1 MCKLRFEF
9 TNVSV
14 IENIKLLYNIFNND
28 YPANTVVEFIDFVAA
43 LNVDFKKQLHSLC
56 YISREGK
63 KKTLE
68 ERYCDVL
75 KKRNR
80 KMKLLNLCEDLAN
93 GDFKSNGG
101 NTRKYLYYFAIM
113 FDMSEA
119 LKKNDH
125 YNEDTKEVETEF
137 GKRADMQAYLF
148 EDYYSDNIMKF
159 LLNRYER
166 EKHIKS
172 LQGNGKGE
180 GNDYETEPRGDGI
193 NYKNYAEMI
202 YLYFLYRKD
211 LNLTPG
217 ERIDMA
223 EKIIAK
229 CSNSKEKITHPI
241 KGGETNDTVGYK
253 NSYMESVLDREPS
266 EVGSYLM
273 STEYD
278 FMFNEGKSITAI
290 SSEEVYARDAM
301 EIWSGSL
308 EEEYV
313 KNVDSST
320 LKREIKD
327 IKEAAESD
335 EVADRVLELSN
346 IKYFKENSI
355 VKWSLSEKLRK
366 NIQAQMTKNSS

>member
-1 MCKLRFEF
+1 
-9 TNVSV
+9 
-14 IENIKLLYNIFNND
+14 
-28 YPANTVVEFIDFVAA
+28 
-43 LNVDFKKQLHSLC
+43 
-56 YISREGK
+56 
-63 KKTLE
+63 
-68 ERYCDVL
+68 
-75 KKRNR
+75 
-80 KMKLLNLCEDLAN
+80 
-93 GDFKSNGG
+93 
-101 NTRKYLYYFAIM
+101 
-113 FDMSEA
+113 
-119 LKKNDH
+119 
-125 YNEDTKEVETEF
+125 
-137 GKRADMQAYLF
+137 
-148 EDYYSDNIMKF
+148 
-159 LLNRYER
+159 
-166 EKHIKS
+166 
-172 LQGNGKGE
+172 
-180 GNDYETEPRGDGI
+180 
-193 NYKNYAEMI
+193 MI

-223 EKIIAK
+223 EKIIDK

-241 KGGETNDTVGYK
+241 KVGETNDTVGYK

-346 IKYFKENSI
+346 IIYFKENSI

-366 NIQAQMTKNSS
+366 IYRLK

>member
-1 MCKLRFEF
+1 M
-9 TNVSV
+9 
-14 IENIKLLYNIFNND
+14 
-28 YPANTVVEFIDFVAA
+28 
-43 LNVDFKKQLHSLC
+43 
-56 YISREGK
+56 
-63 KKTLE
+63 
-68 ERYCDVL
+68 
-75 KKRNR
+75 
-80 KMKLLNLCEDLAN
+80 
-93 GDFKSNGG
+93 
-101 NTRKYLYYFAIM
+101 
-113 FDMSEA
+113 
-119 LKKNDH
+119 
-125 YNEDTKEVETEF
+125 
-137 GKRADMQAYLF
+137 
-148 EDYYSDNIMKF
+148 
-159 LLNRYER
+159 
-166 EKHIKS
+166 
-172 LQGNGKGE
+172 QGNGKGE

-217 ERIDMA
+217 ERIDMV

-229 CSNSKEKITHPI
+229 CSNSKEDNSSD

>member
-1 MCKLRFEF
+1 M
-9 TNVSV
+9 
-14 IENIKLLYNIFNND
+14 
-28 YPANTVVEFIDFVAA
+28 
-43 LNVDFKKQLHSLC
+43 
-56 YISREGK
+56 
-63 KKTLE
+63 
-68 ERYCDVL
+68 
-75 KKRNR
+75 
-80 KMKLLNLCEDLAN
+80 
-93 GDFKSNGG
+93 
-101 NTRKYLYYFAIM
+101 
-113 FDMSEA
+113 
-119 LKKNDH
+119 
-125 YNEDTKEVETEF
+125 ETEF

-366 NIQAQMTKNSS
+366 KYTGSNDKEFFLIIDLIEQRLNKRFV